1 MLWWSDD
8 LKTGITL
15 IDEQHKSIFEKGN
28 EVFRLG
34 SNMDKNKFEKVIVFL
49 MAYTNN
55 HFMEEENLM
64 INYKYEDLLEHRRQ
78 HNYFVEE
85 IYKIYLKSIES
96 IDQELL
102 IDLKNLIIEWLSDHI
117 NVHDKK
123 FIKEMNEKDKL
134 QN

>member
-8 LKTGITL
+8 LKTGVTL

-28 EVFRLG
+28 EVFNLG
-34 SNMDKNKFEKVIVFL
+34 SNIDKDKFEKVIAFL

-123 FIKEMNEKDKL
+123 FIKEMNHKG
-134 QN
+134 

>member
-1 MLWWSDD
+1 M
-8 LKTGITL
+8 
-15 IDEQHKSIFEKGN
+15 
-28 EVFRLG
+28 
-34 SNMDKNKFEKVIVFL
+34 
-49 MAYTNN
+49 
-55 HFMEEENLM
+55 
-64 INYKYEDLLEHRRQ
+64 
-78 HNYFVEE
+78 EE